1 MAKLRKYTKQPKS
14 KANVAVWDRY
24 LAKCKEVDK
33 LNAPIKAAV
42 KKKETIKSQVQKL
55 KSK

>member
-1 MAKLRKYTKQPKS
+1 MAKLRKYPKQPKS
-14 KANVAVWDRY
+14 KANVAVWERY

-42 KKKETIKSQVQKL
+42 KKKEAIKSQVQKL
-55 KSK
+55 KNK